1 MENLKK
7 LRKNLGKTQAEV
19 AAELNLN
26 VITYGRYENGVFDPP
41 IEKLIEIAN
50 YFGCSIDYLVAKSNK
65 NEKSKSKNDLL
76 NAIGTLTD
84 GECEKVLSFIKGMK
98 S

>member
-19 AAELNLN
+19 AADLKLN
-26 VITYGRYENGVFDPP
+26 VITYGRYENGIFDPP
-41 IEKLIEIAN
+41 IKKLIEIAN
-50 YFGCSIDYLVAKSNK
+50 YFGCSIDYLVSNSHNNK
-65 NEKSKSKNDLL
+65 NSKSKNDLI
-76 NAIGTLTD
+76 NTVRTLTD
-84 GECEKVLSFIKGMK
+84 SECDKVMSFIKGMR